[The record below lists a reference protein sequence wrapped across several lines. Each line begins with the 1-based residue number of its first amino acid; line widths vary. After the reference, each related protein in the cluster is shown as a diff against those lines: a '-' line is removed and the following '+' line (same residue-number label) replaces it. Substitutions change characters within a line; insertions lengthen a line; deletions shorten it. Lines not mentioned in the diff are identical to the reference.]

1 MKYIFTSLFILIN
14 MLFAQQDMTE
24 GYRPRNLTRGKM
36 WSSYR
41 NNGLDGGG
49 NRSKSDSHSQES
61 LTYPGNMSR
70 VGLDFIEYFI
80 DVSAYLAG
88 EPNVI
93 EIPRVTIPQSS
104 KGQGVWILAV
114 DDQGDT
120 LVSYSGPRNVTY
132 DVQPAPYNINNSP
145 EAVLGDT
152 TYHNLE
158 RSNFST
164 YHNSITGNEP
174 IEIHNYRYHH
184 YTAHNN
190 SPEEIIIS
198 QWNTKTGI
206 RVTRKAYAWGY
217 PNFDDFIIQEL
228 VFENIGT
235 KILDPAYL
243 TLMNSFS
250 LNSMAHGWADKFG
263 MNWSDWR
270 HNRQQTQD
278 DLFFYTKA
286 DTFTADDSENTDLY
300 KNYIMFYQRDDDWF
314 GTNWDDTGQPYKLE
328 AASAHA
334 DEMQGQLENQL
345 LAYQYIGMGV
355 LDYLP
360 DNTNFVHPS
369 SAIQPVYAKWWHGG
383 ENNQFDYEDPNSGMH
398 TDQEM
403 FTMVIGN
410 NDQDITKTPQDPG
423 LGTHA
428 LVFGPYRLEPGQK
441 TKLVIAFVGGSG
453 ADWLGE
459 DELTWSITE
468 DATTERILGEQSMF
482 RNFDQAK
489 FAYENNYN
497 VPDPPPDVKISFANT
512 QLGQIKIKWSD
523 DVEDAQDPDYEN
535 EEARDVRGYRVYKS
549 WPPSHYWHYG
559 PWEFL
564 IDIPIG
570 SPKYYEES
578 NGTYSYIDST
588 SYSGYNYYYSVH
600 TYDSG
605 HDHWI
610 DVNGNDVGPILPLE
624 SGITS
629 VEQKNPIAITPYQ
642 GSMASFDS
650 MNVPIRVVP
659 NPYRL
664 DFNDPL
670 HMYPDVAD
678 PYKLRFINLP
688 KACIIRLYSVNGDL
702 VYERK
707 HTNENSAEES
717 WRQDTISLSGRVD
730 SGIYFWVVESLDP
743 ASNGQIQKGT
753 LAIVK

>member
-1 MKYIFTSLFILIN
+1 MKYIFISLFILIN

-459 DELTWSITE
+459 DELTWSTTE
-468 DATTERILGEQSMF
+468 DATAERILGERSMF
-482 RNFDQAK
+482 RNFDRAK

-570 SPKYYEES
+570 SPKYYEEA

>member
-1 MKYIFTSLFILIN
+1 MKYIFISLFILIN

-459 DELTWSITE
+459 DELTWSTTE
-468 DATTERILGEQSMF
+468 DATAERILGERSMF
-482 RNFDQAK
+482 RNFDRAK

-670 HMYPDVAD
+670 HMYPDFAD

>member
-1 MKYIFTSLFILIN
+1 MLI
-14 MLFAQQDMTE
+14 AQQDMTE

-459 DELTWSITE
+459 DELTWSTTE
-468 DATTERILGEQSMF
+468 DATAERILGERSMF
-482 RNFDQAK
+482 RNFDRAK

-570 SPKYYEES
+570 SPKYYEEE

-670 HMYPDVAD
+670 HMYPDFAD

>member
-14 MLFAQQDMTE
+14 TLFAQLDMTE

-459 DELTWSITE
+459 DELTWSTTE
-468 DATTERILGEQSMF
+468 DATAERILGERSMF
-482 RNFDQAK
+482 RNFDRAK

-670 HMYPDVAD
+670 HMYPDFAD

>member
-1 MKYIFTSLFILIN
+1 

-270 HNRQQTQD
+270 LNRQQTQD

-314 GTNWDDTGQPYKLE
+314 GTNSDDTGQPYKLE

-459 DELTWSITE
+459 DELTWSTTE
-468 DATTERILGEQSMF
+468 DATAERILGERSMF
-482 RNFDQAK
+482 RNFDRAK

-670 HMYPDVAD
+670 HMYPDFAD

>member
-217 PNFDDFIIQEL
+217 PSFDDFIIQEL

-459 DELTWSITE
+459 DELTWSTTE
-468 DATTERILGEQSMF
+468 DATAERILGERSMF
-482 RNFDQAK
+482 RNFDRAK

-570 SPKYYEES
+570 SPKYYEEA

>member
-1 MKYIFTSLFILIN
+1 MLI
-14 MLFAQQDMTE
+14 AQQDMTE

-300 KNYIMFYQRDDDWF
+300 KNYIMFYQRDDDWL

-459 DELTWSITE
+459 DELTWSTTE
-468 DATTERILGEQSMF
+468 DATAERILGERSMF
-482 RNFDQAK
+482 RNFDRAK

>member
-1 MKYIFTSLFILIN
+1 

-459 DELTWSITE
+459 DELTWSTTE
-468 DATTERILGEQSMF
+468 DATAERILGERSMF
-482 RNFDQAK
+482 RNFDRAK

-497 VPDPPPDVKISFANT
+497 VPDPPPDIKISFANT

-670 HMYPDVAD
+670 HMYPDFAD